1 MKYIKVGRII
11 RLESETPS
19 FKKKFVIS
27 SIGPVE
33 RETEN
38 EDFFEVVAEDFASFI
53 FSRNNVGMAL
63 DTMVD
68 DDYIEWLDSEGLD
81 GNAEDLVNYILV
93 RGRLKS
99 TDETKEGS

>member
-1 MKYIKVGRII
+1 MEYIKVGRII
-11 RLESETPS
+11 QLESENPY

-33 RETEN
+33 GETEN

-53 FSRNNVGMAL
+53 FSRNNVGMTL

-68 DDYIEWLDSEGLD
+68 DDYIEWLDSNSLD

-99 TDETKEGS
+99 TDESDENS

>member
-11 RLESETPS
+11 RLESENPS
-19 FKKKFVIS
+19 FKKSFVIS

-33 RETEN
+33 GETEN

-53 FSRNNVGMAL
+53 FSRNNVGMTL

-68 DDYIEWLDSEGLD
+68 DDYIEWLDSEGFD
-81 GNAEDLVNYILV
+81 GNAKDLVNYILV
-93 RGRLKS
+93 RGRLKPI
-99 TDETKEGS
+99 DGSNEDS